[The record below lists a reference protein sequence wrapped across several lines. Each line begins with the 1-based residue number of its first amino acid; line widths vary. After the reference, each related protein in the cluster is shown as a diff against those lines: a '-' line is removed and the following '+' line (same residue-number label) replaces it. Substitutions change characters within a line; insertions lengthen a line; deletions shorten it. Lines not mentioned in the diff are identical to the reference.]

1 MFERIAMENDAL
13 RYGSYKVLVVD
24 DDERLLAL
32 ARLSL
37 SRNGVEVETAT
48 TSTDALEMFGDLK
61 PDLVILDI
69 VMPDL
74 SGWEV
79 LRRIR
84 ESSDVAVMLLSGRDS
99 DVDKA
104 RGLDLGADDYLTKP
118 FSFLEFEARVR
129 ALLRRSR
136 PEAPRRFYDE

>member
-1 MFERIAMENDAL
+1 MGENDDL
-13 RYGSYKVLVVD
+13 NHEGYKTLVVD
-24 DDERLLAL
+24 DDEKLLAL
-32 ARLSL
+32 ARLAL

-48 TSTDALEMFGDLK
+48 TSTDALEAFGELR

-136 PEAPRRFYDE
+136 PEAQENLR